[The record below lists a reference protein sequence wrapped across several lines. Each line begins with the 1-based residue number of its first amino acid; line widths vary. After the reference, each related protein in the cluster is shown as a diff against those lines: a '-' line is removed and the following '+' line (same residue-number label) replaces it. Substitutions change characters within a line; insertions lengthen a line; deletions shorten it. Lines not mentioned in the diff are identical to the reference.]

1 MKSDEVRQTFLRY
14 FKEREHEIIRSSPL
28 IPSDDPTLLFTNAGM
43 NQFKNIFLGNEKS
56 AFKRAASSQK
66 CLRVSGKHNDFEQVG
81 KTARHHTFFEMLGN
95 FSFGDY
101 FKEKAIH
108 YGWELITEV
117 YKISKERLWVT
128 VFEEDDE
135 AFRIWEDK
143 IGLSSSRIVRLGA
156 EDNFW
161 MMGDTGPCGPCS
173 EIHFDQGKEIGC
185 GAKECGVECECDR
198 FVELWNLVFIQSN
211 RKENNQTE
219 PLPAPSIDTGM
230 GLERITAVLQNVS
243 SNYETDL
250 FTPIMD
256 KLFEITG
263 LSYGS
268 KQDVSFRVIAD
279 HVRAVSF
286 LIGDGVVPSN
296 DKRGYVLRRILRRAI
311 RHGGLLGVQEPFF
324 HHLTPIVVEKM
335 GNAYPELVESQKYI
349 IEVCQVEEE
358 RYARTLAAS
367 VHLLEDVMAKRKP
380 EDNVIAGKEI
390 FKLYD
395 TYGLPLDLARDIV
408 MERGYR
414 IDEEGFEKEMEKQ
427 RAVSSKEARA
437 VAGKGTDTIYKTIAQ
452 SSSTQFVGYEQ
463 ERAYDCRVVEIIQ
476 EGKLID
482 HLSKS
487 EEGEVILDK
496 TPFYGESGGQVGD
509 QGYIVTGGSRCHVFD
524 TIVPLDGLIVHR
536 VKVEDGSIRK
546 GDKGTAEIDRMKRR
560 KTMRNHTATHLLHAA
575 LREVVGPHIK
585 QAGSLVEPK
594 RLRFDF
600 THYAALPEEALEEI
614 EEIVNGRI
622 IEDIPV
628 TREILPYKEALL
640 KGVMALFDEKYG
652 EMVRVIRIGEVS
664 AELCGGTHCQR
675 IGEIGLFKILSERS
689 IASGIRRIE
698 AVTGDA
704 AFELLNA
711 DHKNI
716 NKIRMLLNVL
726 EGDPAES
733 VQKRLAEIKSLRKE
747 LERLRLK
754 GLSGELETQSFER
767 EEVIRGHRVIVKR
780 VDDLKK
786 NEMRS
791 MADHLKKKLKSGVI
805 ILCQVDE
812 DKISLL
818 VGVTDDL
825 EKKFHAGKIV
835 KEMSAAVGG
844 KGGGRSLLAEGGG
857 KSVEKLEEAID
868 IGLKVIEDL

>member
-1 MKSDEVRQTFLRY
+1 MKSDEARQTFLRY
-14 FKEREHEIIRSSPL
+14 FKERGHEIVRSSPL

-43 NQFKNIFLGNEKS
+43 NQFKNIFLGNEKR
-56 AFKRAASSQK
+56 AFKRATSSQK

-101 FKEKAIH
+101 FKEEAIH
-108 YGWELITEV
+108 FGWELITEI
-117 YKISKERLWVT
+117 YQISKEQLWVT

-143 IGLSSSRIVRLGA
+143 IGLPSSRIVRLGA
-156 EDNFW
+156 KDNFW

-173 EIHFDQGKEIGC
+173 EIHFDQGKGIGC
-185 GAKECGVECECDR
+185 GRETCGVECECDR
-198 FVELWNLVFIQSN
+198 FVELWNLVFIQFN
-211 RKENNQTE
+211 RKGDGQTE

-230 GLERITAVLQNVS
+230 GLERITAVLQNVF

-250 FTPIMD
+250 FTPIID
-256 KLFEITG
+256 KLSEITG
-263 LSYGS
+263 FSYGS
-268 KQDVSFRVIAD
+268 NHDVSFRVIAD

-311 RHGGLLGVQEPFF
+311 RHGGFLGIQEPFL
-324 HHLTPIVVEKM
+324 HHLTPIVVEGM
-335 GNAYPELVESQKYI
+335 GNAYPELVETQKYI
-349 IEVCQVEEE
+349 VQVCQVEEE
-358 RYARTLAAS
+358 RYARTLSTA
-367 VHLLEDVMAKRKP
+367 VGLLQEVMAKQKP
-380 EDNVIAGKEI
+380 GDQVIDGKAI

-395 TYGLPLDLARDIV
+395 TYGLPLDLARDIIT
-408 MERGYR
+408 EKGYR
-414 IDEEGFEKEMEKQ
+414 IGEEKFEEEMEKQ
-427 RAVSSKEARA
+427 RAISSREARA
-437 VAGKGTDTIYKTIAQ
+437 EAGKETDAIYKTIAQ
-452 SSSTQFVGYEQ
+452 SSSTKFLGYDL
-463 ERAYDCRVVEIIQ
+463 ERIYDCKVVEIIR
-476 EGKLID
+476 EGKRDD
-482 HLSKS
+482 HLSKG
-487 EEGEVILDK
+487 EEGEAILDK
-496 TPFYGESGGQVGD
+496 TPFYAESGGQVGD
-509 QGYIVTGGSRCHVFD
+509 QGYIVTEGSRCRVVD
-524 TIVPLDGLIVHR
+524 TVTPQDGLIVHR
-536 VKVEDGSIRK
+536 IKIEDGTIRK
-546 GDKGTAEIDRMKRR
+546 GDKATAEIDRVKRR

-600 THYAALPEEALEEI
+600 SHYDALPKTAIEEI

-628 TREILPYKEALL
+628 TKEVMPYKEALL

-689 IASGIRRIE
+689 IASGVRRIE
-698 AVTGDA
+698 AVTGDT

-726 EGDPAES
+726 EEDPTES
-733 VQKRLAEIKSLRKE
+733 VQKKLAEIKALRKE

-754 GLSGELETQSFER
+754 GLSGELEGKSFER
-767 EEVIRGHRVIVKR
+767 EEVIKGQKVVVKR
-780 VDDLKK
+780 VDGLKK
-786 NEMRS
+786 NELRS
-791 MADHLKKKLKSGVI
+791 MADHLKKKLKSAVI
-805 ILCQVDE
+805 ILCQVDD
-812 DKISLL
+812 DKASLL

-825 EKKFHAGKIV
+825 AKKFHAGHIV
-835 KEMSAAVGG
+835 KEMSAVIGG
-844 KGGGRSLLAEGGG
+844 KGGGRSHLAEGGG
-857 KSVEKLEEAID
+857 KNIEKLEEAID
-868 IGLKVIEDL
+868 VGLKVIEDL